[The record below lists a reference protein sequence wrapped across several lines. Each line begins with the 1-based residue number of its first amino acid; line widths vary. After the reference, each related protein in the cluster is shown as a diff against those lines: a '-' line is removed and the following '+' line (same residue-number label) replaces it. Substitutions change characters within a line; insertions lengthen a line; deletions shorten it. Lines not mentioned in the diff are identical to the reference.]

1 MAAATSVVRPEEVGL
16 SADRLQRIND
26 LIKRHIDA
34 GTFSGAVTLVA
45 RQGRVAHFEAQGLM
59 DIESRKPMQKDAI
72 FRIMSMTK
80 PIVGA
85 SIMMMIE
92 EGKVRLTDP
101 VSKFI
106 PELKDLKVA
115 VTTPA
120 PAGQTTAA
128 GTPARFYTV
137 PAERE
142 ITIRDLADTHVRP
155 RQRRHQQPG
164 SPERRA
170 QRKGD
175 AGGLPA
181 SLGQSAARLSAW
193 HSLGL

>member
-1 MAAATSVVRPEEVGL
+1 MPYHLGREDTDMPITRHSAARYVALVLLACTVAVWPMAAATSVVRPEEVGL

-80 PIVGA
+80 QIVGA
-85 SIMMMIE
+85 SIMMIE
-92 EGKVRLTDP
+92 EGKFRLTDP

-137 PAERE
+137 
-142 ITIRDLADTHVRP
+142 
-155 RQRRHQQPG
+155 
-164 SPERRA
+164 
-170 QRKGD
+170 
-175 AGGLPA
+175 
-181 SLGQSAARLSAW
+181 
-193 HSLGL
+193 